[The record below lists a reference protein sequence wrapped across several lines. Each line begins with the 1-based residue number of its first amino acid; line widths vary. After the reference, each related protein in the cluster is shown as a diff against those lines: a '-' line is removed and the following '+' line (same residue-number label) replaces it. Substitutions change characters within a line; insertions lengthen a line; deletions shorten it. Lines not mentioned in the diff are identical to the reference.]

1 MKIFWIVLAVVAVAL
16 VIFGVINYFL
26 QKRRQSIAEREG
38 VVVYATILSLEDAR
52 GLAKHAQLKKIT
64 MRVQEPGD
72 TTGREVTIR
81 TRIAPNQKFTPG
93 VKIAVA
99 IDPKNPKRVYP
110 ASPEAAKRVVL
121 TGSRLERRQMRAQ
134 GFQRQQPN
142 TPPRYQPPIRTG
154 RR

>member
-1 MKIFWIVLAVVAVAL
+1 MKIFWIVLGIVALALVVAGL
-16 VIFGVINYFL
+16 INYFL
-26 QKRRQSIAEREG
+26 QRRRQKLADTQG
-38 VVVYATILSLEDAR
+38 VVVYATVLSVDDAG
-52 GLAKHAQLKKIT
+52 GLAKHAQLKKIAL
-64 MRVQEPGD
+64 RVQEPGE

-81 TRIAPNQKFTPG
+81 TRIAPNQKFAPG
-93 VKIAVA
+93 MKVAVA

-134 GFQRQQPN
+134 GFNRQQP
-142 TPPRYQPPIRTG
+142 PAPRYQPPIKTG